1 MQIILQ
7 SLPGSYQSFIR
18 GLDTADKLKS
28 IKSEELC
35 AKLVQEE
42 KRQVKEKESVDG
54 ESQAFVM
61 KGKQYYNKSQDNQFK
76 ERNLKYEN
84 KGSSSIDHSKS
95 KWKCHYCGKMGHKAN
110 ECFQKKR
117 DIEEKANNYPKLG
130 DSKRNAFCVA
140 LKENNTFKDDWV
152 IDFGA
157 TQHVS

>member
-7 SLPGSYQSFIR
+7 SLPRSYQSFIR

-42 KRQVKEKESVDG
+42 KRQVKEKESFDG

-61 KGKQYYNKSQDNQFK
+61 KGKQYYKKLQDNEFK

-84 KGSSSIDHSKS
+84 KSSSSIDHSKS
-95 KWKCHYCGKMGHKAN
+95 K
-110 ECFQKKR
+110 
-117 DIEEKANNYPKLG
+117 
-130 DSKRNAFCVA
+130 
-140 LKENNTFKDDWV
+140 
-152 IDFGA
+152 
-157 TQHVS
+157 